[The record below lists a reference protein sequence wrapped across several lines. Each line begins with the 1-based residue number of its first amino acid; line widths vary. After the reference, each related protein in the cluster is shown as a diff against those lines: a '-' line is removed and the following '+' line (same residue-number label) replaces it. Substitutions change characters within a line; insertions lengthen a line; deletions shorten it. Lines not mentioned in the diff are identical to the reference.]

1 MTIDPI
7 SVGDMINRMTTLST
21 AELHMLAMEAENLR
35 RKREDEEVE
44 KAFKA
49 FKDAYIAYRT
59 LCPDTSLYVEV
70 ASETD
75 DEYLLDVDI
84 FKALDEEF
92 DV

>member
-1 MTIDPI
+1 MTVNPI
-7 SVGDMINRMTTLST
+7 GVDDMIDRMATLST
-21 AELHMLAMEAENLR
+21 AELHMLAVAAENAR

-44 KAFKA
+44 RAFKT
-49 FKDAYIAYRT
+49 FKNAYIAYRT

-84 FKALDEEF
+84 FKALDDEF
-92 DV
+92 GV

>member
-1 MTIDPI
+1 MTVDPI
-7 SVGDMINRMTTLST
+7 SVSDMIERMSTLST
-21 AELHMLAMEAENLR
+21 AELHMLAMEAEAVR

-44 KAFKA
+44 RAFKT
-49 FKDAYIAYRT
+49 FKNAYIAYRT

-92 DV
+92 GV